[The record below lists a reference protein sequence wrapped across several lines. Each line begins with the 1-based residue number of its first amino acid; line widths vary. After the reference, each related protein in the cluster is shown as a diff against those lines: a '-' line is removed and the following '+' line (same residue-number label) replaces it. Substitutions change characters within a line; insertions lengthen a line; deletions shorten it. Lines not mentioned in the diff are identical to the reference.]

1 MKKYN
6 VFKILSISILLTIL
20 LSFLIPATT
29 MDYYGGSTTGSI
41 NPVSI
46 IDTLYSSMTSFGVF
60 LNAFIYI
67 LCVGVFYGVL
77 VKTGKYDSVIN
88 NTAYKFRNKK
98 GLFVVISTLIL
109 GIMTVVTGN
118 IFAMVLFV
126 PAFIGVYKKLGYD
139 KITSVFAVIAS
150 ILLGNAGSFNT
161 VYSNQILNATVTDNI
176 IVKILISL
184 ILLVSLIVFVLV
196 FKKPEN
202 VELKKIENSKS
213 LHISIIL
220 DIILVLI
227 IIGMV
232 PWNTY
237 FGFEGFN
244 DFHNTLLEGKVL
256 GVSIFKSLV
265 SGNTVALGEWTF
277 FELSVI
283 ALVASVII
291 ALINKIKV
299 SELIET
305 VAKSIRKSLA
315 YAFIVV
321 LANIVL
327 VNVYTSGFF
336 YTLITNIA
344 KMGDKVFAGT
354 LLSALA
360 SFVYPDYMYASQFTL
375 STATTVLTNQKFLVL
390 LAVIFQAV
398 YSLFLLVSPTSILML
413 LGLQYSG
420 VSYKEWFKYVCKY
433 FLVTFIISFV
443 IIMIVA
449 RKFVSVFSIVL
460 LVVLIILLVLMIVLC
475 KKDKKSSKKQVKTET
490 KKEEKKEV
498 KKTETKKQTSKK
510 AATKKT
516 SKK

>member
-6 VFKILSISILLTIL
+6 VFKILSISILLTVL

-29 MDYYGGSTTGSI
+29 MDYYGSSTTGSI

-46 IDTLYSSMTSFGVF
+46 IDTFYSSITSFGVF

-67 LCVGVFYGVL
+67 LAIGVFYGVL

-98 GLFVVISTLIL
+98 GLFVIVSTLIL

-118 IFAMVLFV
+118 IFTMVLFA

-150 ILLGNAGSFNT
+150 ILLGSAGAFNT
-161 VYSNQILNATVTDNI
+161 TYSNQILNATVTDNI
-176 IVKILISL
+176 IAKILISL
-184 ILLVSLIVFVLV
+184 ISLVALIIFILV
-196 FKKPEN
+196 FKKASD
-202 VELKKIENSKS
+202 VELEKEKNSKS

-220 DIILVLI
+220 DIILVLL

-244 DFHNTLLEGKVL
+244 DFHTKLLESKVL

-265 SGNTVALGEWTF
+265 SGNTAALGEWTL

-283 ALVASVII
+283 TLVATVII
-291 ALINKIKV
+291 VLINRIKV
-299 SELIET
+299 SELMET

-321 LANIVL
+321 LANVVL

-336 YTLITNIA
+336 YTLIVNIA

-375 STATTVLTNQKFLVL
+375 STITTALTNQKFLVL
-390 LAVIFQAV
+390 LAVIFQTV
-398 YSLFLLVSPTSILML
+398 YSLFLIVSPTSVLML
-413 LGLQYSG
+413 LGLKYSE
-420 VSYKEWFKYVCKY
+420 VSYKEWFKYVCKF
-433 FLVTFIISFV
+433 FLVVFIINFA
-443 IIMIVA
+443 IIMIIA
-449 RKFVSVFSIVL
+449 RKYISVFSIVL
-460 LVVLIILLVLMIVLC
+460 IVILVILLILMIVLC
-475 KKDKKSSKKQVKTET
+475 KKGKNKTKKEVKTESKKQKSSKKENA
-490 KKEEKKEV
+490 KKK
-498 KKTETKKQTSKK
+498 SKK
-510 AATKKT
+510 
-516 SKK
+516 